1 MAVKAGFRRER
12 FTVPNDNM
20 ELAARALTN
29 KLDTHQLGE
38 LITYLVEYIEDQSN
52 EQ

>member
-1 MAVKAGFRRER
+1 MAVFDAKCEIHKI
-12 FTVPNDNM
+12 PNLPEGVTIVAFDA
-20 ELAARALTN
+20 EFS
-29 KLDTHQLGE
+29 E